1 MSSTTIEQTREE
13 AARRPVYWF
22 VILDLALES
31 GNYQQQTRAI
41 QELRKL
47 GIDVTL
53 RKRPRTARGGAS

>member
-1 MSSTTIEQTREE
+1 MPATTAEE
-13 AARRPVYWF
+13 NQAEAKERPVYWF